1 MADNGTWDVQDGF
14 GPEQEVPYQGGD
26 DDGWGDFGG
35 GWDAPSEDSSQGGE
49 SGLGSGFGSDGGQGG
64 FIQQDDDGWGRTSG
78 VEEAPVPDAPNPN
91 DFASSEAHI
100 QEFQPRQFNLS
111 MKKVAVI
118 IAVVGVLVALLFLGL
133 DKIHFKPKQPSSNPP
148 VQTQQPVQDTNQG
161 GSEAN
166 KPTDTNTDVDSVT
179 LVEIPES
186 MKLDYN
192 GDVLEMNAKVINK
205 LKYVQGHQVLYCVN
219 LGVAMGASSE
229 TVSYYCNLSSF
240 NAVSVG
246 DIVIIKYQ
254 QVNDSYISI
263 MSISK

>member
-1 MADNGTWDVQDGF
+1 MADMDTLGEDDDF

-26 DDGWGDFGG
+26 DDGWGSF
-35 GWDAPSEDSSQGGE
+35 DSDWNTPE
-49 SGLGSGFGSDGGQGG
+49 SGSDFDSGQGSAG
-64 FIQQDDDGWGRTSG
+64 IQDSGVGQGSFIQPDDDGWGRTSG
-78 VEEAPVPDAPNPN
+78 VEEPQINDTVPS
-91 DFASSEAHI
+91 DFASSTAQI

-111 MKKVAVI
+111 MKKVALIVG
-118 IAVVGVLVALLFLGL
+118 VVGVLLALLLLGL
-133 DKIHFKPKQPSSNPP
+133 SKIHFSPKQPSNPTP
-148 VQTQQPVQDTNQG
+148 PPQQVEQQPPQQEPSGNQG
-161 GSEAN
+161 TSAA
-166 KPTDTNTDVDSVT
+166 DVDKVV
-179 LVEIPES
+179 LVEIPDS

-192 GDVLEMNAKVINK
+192 GDVLEMNAKVISK

-219 LGVAMGASSE
+219 LGVALGASSE

-240 NAVSVG
+240 NAVSEG